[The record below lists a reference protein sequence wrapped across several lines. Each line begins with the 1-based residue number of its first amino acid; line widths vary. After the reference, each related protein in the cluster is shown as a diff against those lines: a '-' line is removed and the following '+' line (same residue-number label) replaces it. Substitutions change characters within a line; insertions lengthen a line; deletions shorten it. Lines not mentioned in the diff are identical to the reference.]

1 MSFSSSKR
9 SIKPN
14 GTYLLANP
22 RLSQMVQGLWAR
34 MTSNKKVIMQ
44 TASPTIADLI
54 FLRNLI
60 EEGKLTTVIDRDYP
74 LEETADA
81 HRYVETGAKKG
92 NVVIT
97 VVHNDKT

>member
-1 MSFSSSKR
+1 MRSS
-9 SIKPN
+9 
-14 GTYLLANP
+14 
-22 RLSQMVQGLWAR
+22 
-34 MTSNKKVIMQ
+34 KKVIME
-44 TASPTIADLI
+44 TSSGTIADLI

-81 HRYVETGAKKG
+81 HRDVETGAKKG

-97 VVHNDKT
+97 GVTNDKTGQSGLTGCNSLVVVAKFDISRWVVTQL